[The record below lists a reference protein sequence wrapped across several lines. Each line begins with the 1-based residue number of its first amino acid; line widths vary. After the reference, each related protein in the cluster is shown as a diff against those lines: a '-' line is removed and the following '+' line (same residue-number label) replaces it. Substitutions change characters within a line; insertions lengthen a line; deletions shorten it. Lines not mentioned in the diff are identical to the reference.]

1 MDCKRY
7 RDAIQE
13 LADGTIGPVRKAE
26 LQTHLDQCDDCRAL
40 ADDMRKIREAAGALD
55 RPIPS
60 NRVWRDIAAQLHKE
74 GRVTAAP
81 PRTRHM
87 ALLALAAALVLAIGG
102 SLYVLF
108 PMRGTAPT
116 AVTEGPGPGGPATPG
131 TGGASEAAGG
141 NAAPTPTVQSIAD
154 DLKIAE
160 QHYQSAINKLELV
173 TKANDGTIDPQ
184 TASVIQNNIKVIEN
198 AIQDS
203 REALKSDPQNR
214 VAQES
219 LFDALRQK
227 VTLLQDTIALMNEMR
242 KGNSAGA
249 AQIIQGGNKS

>member
-40 ADDMRKIREAAGALD
+40 AADMRKIRDAAATLD
-55 RPIPS
+55 RPVPS
-60 NRVWRDIAAQLHKE
+60 DRVWRGIAAQLQKE
-74 GRVTAAP
+74 GRVTAAA
-81 PRTRHM
+81 PRRRHT
-87 ALLALAAALVLAIGG
+87 ALLALAAALVLAVGG
-102 SLYVLF
+102 ALYVLM
-108 PMRGTAPT
+108 PLRGTNPAPV
-116 AVTEGPGPGGPATPG
+116 AEN
-131 TGGASEAAGG
+131 G
-141 NAAPTPTVQSIAD
+141 NAAGTSTETAAATDPARGNAGGTDAVQSIAD

-160 QHYQSAINKLELV
+160 QHYQSAITKLEQV

-184 TASVIQNNIKVIEN
+184 TAAVIQNNLKVINN
-198 AIQDS
+198 AIADS

-214 VAQES
+214 VAQDS